1 MSNTVIN
8 TNVMALN
15 SHRALTNVGIRQA
28 RASERLSTGMRI
40 NRAADDAAGLAI
52 SEKMRAQIRGLDQ
65 AERNSQ
71 DGISLVQVAEGAL
84 QEIQDITQRMR
95 ELTVQAANDTLDVQ
109 DREAIQVELE
119 QLAEEIATIIERT
132 EFNGI
137 PLLETNAPAAVD
149 IFDLSQARQA
159 DIDRIID
166 FWIADVGAPTPVP
179 RLNQTQLA
187 NALDA
192 IMAAAQLPP
201 NTDPPNADSNAARW
215 NAIMASGAWDQTAV
229 NLLTAEAISA
239 GNGTVVA
246 EWQEFVEGW
255 TPTVIPAGTDIFD
268 NSQLEPEDRD
278 AIMNFWGDYSTF
290 WDGDEDYL
298 FNTLRGIL
306 NGGGVDYTGATDAGL
321 WALIFN
327 NDLWNEDANDAL
339 IAASY
344 AVENTNVAATAWE
357 AHENAFEQSRA
368 VPPDMVNEIFIQNGA
383 NANQRLVLTLPNFNM
398 LGDVGGPLV
407 NLVNTFMDAE
417 VPFEMGGHEDITVRL
432 DDIDAALNEV
442 STYRAA
448 LGATQ
453 NRLEHT
459 INNLQIASENTT
471 AAESRIRDTDM
482 AREMMAHTQ
491 ANILQQAATSMLA
504 QANQAPQAVLQLLQ

>member
-109 DREAIQVELE
+109 DREAIQLELE
-119 QLAEEIATIIERT
+119 QLAEEISTIIERT

-137 PLLETNAPAAVD
+137 PLLETNAPGAVNV
-149 IFDLSQARQA
+149 FDLSTARDS
-159 DIDRIID
+159 DIQSIMD
-166 FWIADVGAPTPVP
+166 FWTAGTPPLMTGTQFEAALEDVFFAAGINPAPPAAD
-179 RLNQTQLA
+179 
-187 NALDA
+187 
-192 IMAAAQLPP
+192 
-201 NTDPPNADSNAARW
+201 RW
-215 NAIMASGAWDQTAV
+215 DELIDGGLWNETAV
-229 NLLTAEAISA
+229 NILTAAVPA
-239 GNGTVVA
+239 PATAA
-246 EWQEFVEGW
+246 EVTAAWDTFAADW
-255 TPTVIPAGTDIFD
+255 TPTIIPESTDIFD
-268 NSQLEPEDRD
+268 GDQLGLANMDSIRSFVADPANFTPANAAT
-278 AIMNFWGDYSTF
+278 AITSA
-290 WDGDEDYL
+290 L
-298 FNTLRGIL
+298 
-306 NGGGVDYTGATDAGL
+306 VDAGVMTAADAATVIGGPPTPAEL
-321 WALIFN
+321 QALMTQVFDN
-327 NDLWNEDANDAL
+327 GLWNEDFHSDLMNLAVTGTPP
-339 IAASY
+339 AA
-344 AVENTNVAATAWE
+344 VTAWNTL
-357 AHENAFEQSRA
+357 ENNFMESNA
-368 VPPDMVNEIFIQNGA
+368 VAPDLVNEIFIQNGA
-383 NANQRLVLTLPNFNM
+383 NAEQRLVLTLPNFNM
-398 LGDVGGPLV
+398 VGVGGPLV
-407 NLVNTFMDAE
+407 NLVNEFLDPSSPAG
-417 VPFEMGGHEDITVRL
+417 FEMGEHEDITVRL
-432 DDIDAALNEV
+432 NDLDAALNEI
-442 STYRAA
+442 STYRAN
-448 LGATQ
+448 LGAAQ